1 MGDSDWTSIIES
13 AKEIAGSYAM
23 PPSLNDC
30 ELSYVQ
36 IDERGT
42 SVTMGFETSTLPSSP
57 PPAWAHKNY
66 NAVEYYV
73 KFTRVKEL
81 RITGWDCS
89 VREAS
94 VNLSSCDD
102 GSLRV
107 SVEAE
112 GAHLDFVGS
121 TPLLT
126 RAHPFL
132 RAED

>member
-1 MGDSDWTSIIES
+1 MGDSDWTLIIES
-13 AKEIAGSYAM
+13 AKEVAGTYAT
-23 PPSLNDC
+23 PLSLNDC

-42 SVTMGFETSTLPSSP
+42 SVTMGFETPVLPSSP
-57 PPAWAHKNY
+57 PPAWAHKSY
-66 NAVEYYV
+66 NAVGFYV

-81 RITGWDCS
+81 RITGWDSS

-94 VNLSSCDD
+94 VNLSSRDD

-121 TPLLT
+121 APLLT

-132 RAED
+132 RAQD

>member
-13 AKEIAGSYAM
+13 AREVAGTYAT
-23 PPSLNDC
+23 PPSLNEC
-30 ELSYVQ
+30 ALSYVQ

-42 SVTMGFETSTLPSSP
+42 SVTMGFETSVLPSSP
-57 PPAWAHKNY
+57 PPAWVHLNY
-66 NAVEYYV
+66 NVVELYV
-73 KFTRVKEL
+73 KFARVKEL
-81 RITGWDCS
+81 RITGWDSS

-94 VNLSSCDD
+94 VNLSSRDD

-107 SVEAE
+107 SVETE
-112 GAHLDFVGS
+112 GAHLDFIGS
-121 TPLLT
+121 APLLT